1 MNILKYFMAI
11 CGGACLLAITLLIV
25 IVNFDLES
33 EIEEQYRQKAEI
45 LLYSMK
51 AVRSHVGG
59 VVRPEATKLLE
70 KDDFVTEL
78 QSTSFAANGVFSR
91 IPDAMKHGITF
102 RTVSTKPLN
111 PSNRATAVEAE
122 LIGLLDRMH
131 ADKQK
136 DLIWKGVKKIDGV
149 DNYIIA
155 VGEANKKSCLPCHS
169 RPEDAPKSLR
179 GKYAFD
185 SPHRLEN
192 RVETAEVAYIPLSAV
207 NATVTK
213 SSRTLLFIGLAGIT
227 AVLAAMYLSFS
238 RLVGG
243 PLARLERYAARV
255 DAGDLDS
262 SAEGTF
268 RAELGRLKQSMERMV
283 GSLKNKIQES
293 AQKEEEARRHAHQAE
308 ENHRAAT
315 AAREQAQAAH
325 REGLR
330 TAASKLMAI
339 TERIRDNAGGLTTRV
354 DSAVQ
359 GAQEQQRRL
368 EEAASTVEEINASVL
383 QVAADA
389 REAANSSED
398 TKRKALEGADIVN
411 RSVEA
416 INMVNNMA
424 ASLKGN
430 MTELGGKAEAIG
442 QVIGVIN
449 DIADQTNLLALN
461 AAIEAARA
469 GDAGRGFAV
478 VADEVR
484 KLAEKTVVATKE
496 VAEHIKGIQAAARLN
511 VTGVD
516 QAKSAVDAATELAGS
531 SGQSLSAILTLAGG
545 SAGRVQGIAAAANQ
559 QAVATDN
566 VRSTLEKI
574 SQTAADYAT
583 DMAESAKAAMAL
595 DSMAAELR
603 SLIRELEKE

>member
-1 MNILKYFMAI
+1 MTIMKTFMAV
-11 CGGACLLAITLLIV
+11 CGGACLLAITTLILV
-25 IVNFDLES
+25 VNYDLGN
-33 EIEEQYRQKAEI
+33 EIEEQYRQKAEV

-70 KDDFVTEL
+70 KEDFVTEL

-91 IPDAMKHGITF
+91 IPEPMKHGITF

-111 PSNRATAVEAE
+111 PTNRATSVEAE

-131 ADKQK
+131 ADNQK
-136 DLIWKGVKKIDGV
+136 ELIWKGVKSIKGIDTYV
-149 DNYIIA
+149 IA

-192 RVETAEVAYIPLSAV
+192 RVETAEVAYIPLSTV
-207 NATVTK
+207 SATVMK
-213 SSRTLLFIGLAGIT
+213 SSRTLLFIGLAGIAT
-227 AVLAAMYLSFS
+227 VLAAMYLSFS
-238 RLVGG
+238 KLVGS
-243 PLARLERYAARV
+243 PLARLERYAAKV
-255 DAGDLDS
+255 DAGNLDA
-262 SAEGTF
+262 SAEGAF

-283 GSLKNKIQES
+283 DSLRHKVRES
-293 AQKEEEARRHAHQAE
+293 SQKEEEARLHAQQAE
-308 ENHRAAT
+308 ENHKAVT
-315 AAREQAQAAH
+315 VAREQAQAAH

-330 TAASKLMAI
+330 TAASKLMTI
-339 TERIRDNAGGLTTRV
+339 TERIRKNAGGLTNQVNR
-354 DSAVQ
+354 AVQ
-359 GAQEQQRRL
+359 GAQDQQHRL

-398 TKRKALEGADIVN
+398 TKRKALEGAEIVN

-531 SGQSLSAILTLAGG
+531 SGHSLSAILTLAGG
-545 SAGRVQGIAAAANQ
+545 SAGRVQDIAAAANQ

-566 VRSTLEKI
+566 VRATLEKI
-574 SQTAADYAT
+574 SQTAADYASG
-583 DMAESAKAAMAL
+583 MAESAKAAMAL
-595 DSMAAELR
+595 DTMAEELR
-603 SLIRELEKE
+603 TLIHELEKD